1 MRKVL
6 ICHDFCIAFCH
17 FSFISLFHS
26 TEWKLEDNN
35 QLRNLYHS
43 SYCVR
48 PAGGIAAQGVN
59 LEIVRSGCHEFGFT
73 TKGSLQHKSSGL
85 CIQTQNKV
93 KNFYELLYCYGR
105 IIKK

>member
-1 MRKVL
+1 MSKVL
-6 ICHDFCIAFCH
+6 VYCDCCIKFCD
-17 FSFISLFHS
+17 FSFISLSCS

-35 QLRNLYHS
+35 QLRSLYHS

-59 LEIVRSGCHEFGFT
+59 LEIVRSGCHEFAFT

-85 CIQTQNKV
+85 CVQTQNKV
-93 KNFYELLYCYGR
+93 KNLSELLYCYGR
-105 IIKK
+105 IH